1 MPSSCKI
8 CGVQTRRCSRRGAL
22 HAGFGVVFLLAAGV
36 ISGAACRT
44 ASPPAA
50 PQVNPA
56 PPGGQPQLV
65 QPGRPGEDS
74 KVVEAEVSA
83 RTAAL
88 PHTAADTRFMQGM
101 IGHHAQALEMSA
113 LVYKNSSNED
123 MKLLAKR
130 IEVSQI
136 DEINMMKDWLKARG
150 ETLPD
155 EHAHHAGDHALM
167 PGMLTQ
173 AEMQRLAA
181 ATGVEFDRLFLQGM
195 IKHHQGAIT
204 MVQELFASPAAG
216 QDAEI
221 FAFASD
227 VDADQ
232 SMEID
237 RMAAMLAA
245 LKERR

>member
-1 MPSSCKI
+1 VSPHI
-8 CGVQTRRCSRRGAL
+8 HARR
-22 HAGFGVVFLLAAGV
+22 AAG
-36 ISGAACRT
+36 AAGLTLLLCSALACASATSQSARPT
-44 ASPPAA
+44 APAA
-50 PQVNPA
+50 PE
-56 PPGGQPQLV
+56 GQPTLV
-65 QPGRPGEDS
+65 QPGRPGEES
-74 KVVEAEVSA
+74 RTVTAESSV
-83 RTAAL
+83 RNAAL
-88 PHTAADTRFMQGM
+88 PHTGADTRFMQGM

-113 LVYKNSSNED
+113 LVYSNSQSDD

-136 DEINMMKDWLKARG
+136 DEINMMKDWLTARR
-150 ETLPD
+150 EKLPD

-173 AEMQRLAA
+173 AEMKALAA
-181 ATGVEFDRLFLQGM
+181 AKGAEFDRLFLIGM
-195 IKHHQGAIT
+195 IKHHQGALT
-204 MVQELFASPAAG
+204 MVKELFATPGAG

-237 RMAAMLAA
+237 RMSAMLAA
-245 LKERR
+245 FKK

>member
-1 MPSSCKI
+1 
-8 CGVQTRRCSRRGAL
+8 
-22 HAGFGVVFLLAAGV
+22 
-36 ISGAACRT
+36 
-44 ASPPAA
+44 
-50 PQVNPA
+50 
-56 PPGGQPQLV
+56 
-65 QPGRPGEDS
+65 
-74 KVVEAEVSA
+74 
-83 RTAAL
+83 
-88 PHTAADTRFMQGM
+88 M
-101 IGHHAQALEMSA
+101 IGHHQQALEMAA
-113 LVYKNSSNED
+113 LVYQNSQSDD

-136 DEINMMKDWLKARG
+136 DEINMMNDWLTARG

-173 AEMQRLAA
+173 AEMKRLASVRG
-181 ATGVEFDRLFLQGM
+181 TDFDRLFLEGM
-195 IKHHQGAIT
+195 IKHHIGALT
-204 MVQELFASPAAG
+204 MVKELFETPGAG

>member
-1 MPSSCKI
+1 VATPSSS
-8 CGVQTRRCSRRGAL
+8 RCSPGGATL
-22 HAGFGVVFLLAAGV
+22 VFLFIGLVAGCA
-36 ISGAACRT
+36 SGRT
-44 ASPPAA
+44 DA
-50 PQVNPA
+50 PQVNPGA
-56 PPGGQPQLV
+56 PGGQPTLV
-65 QPGRPGEDS
+65 QPGRPGEES
-74 KVVEAEVSA
+74 KTVAPETSV
-83 RTAAL
+83 RNAAL

-101 IGHHAQALEMSA
+101 IGHHAQALEMAA
-113 LVYKNSSNED
+113 LVYTNSQSEE

-136 DEINMMKDWLKARG
+136 DEINMMKEWLTARR
-150 ETLPD
+150 EKLPD

-173 AEMQRLAA
+173 AEMKALTAA
-181 ATGVEFDRLFLQGM
+181 KGVEFDRLFLIGM
-195 IKHHQGAIT
+195 IKHHQGALT
-204 MVQELFASPAAG
+204 MVKELFATPGAG

-237 RMAAMLAA
+237 RMSAMLAA
-245 LKERR
+245 LKAQGRAEATRAVARKERG

>member
-1 MPSSCKI
+1 VAFRHS
-8 CGVQTRRCSRRGAL
+8 VA
-22 HAGFGVVFLLAAGV
+22 VFLLLAATSV
-36 ISGAACRT
+36 GAGCRT
-44 ASPPAA
+44 AGQSTA
-50 PQVNPA
+50 PQVG
-56 PPGGQPQLV
+56 PGPSSGEPQLV
-65 QPGRPGEDS
+65 QPGRPGEAS
-74 KVVEAEVSA
+74 KVVTAETSA
-83 RTAAL
+83 RSAAL
-88 PHTAADTRFMQGM
+88 PHTPADTKFMQSM
-101 IGHHAQALEMSA
+101 IGHHQQALEMAA
-113 LVYKNSSNED
+113 LVYQNSQREE

-136 DEINMMKDWLKARG
+136 DEINMMKEWLSTRR

-155 EHAHHAGDHALM
+155 AHAHHAGDHALM

-173 AEMQRLAA
+173 AEMARLALA
-181 ATGVEFDRLFLQGM
+181 KGAEFDRLFLQGM
-195 IKHHQGAIT
+195 IKHHQGALT
-204 MVQELFASPAAG
+204 MVKELFATPAAG

-245 LKERR
+245 LKEQR

>member
-1 MPSSCKI
+1 MGHALYGAAKA
-8 CGVQTRRCSRRGAL
+8 GAL
-22 HAGFGVVFLLAAGV
+22 LLVLTFGPACASTSAG
-36 ISGAACRT
+36 S
-44 ASPPAA
+44 A
-50 PQVNPA
+50 PQVVPGA
-56 PPGGQPQLV
+56 PGAQPTLV
-65 QPGRPGEDS
+65 QPGRPGEES
-74 KVVEAEVSA
+74 KAVAPETSV
-83 RTAAL
+83 RNAAL
-88 PHTAADTRFMQGM
+88 PHTAADTKFMQGM

-113 LVYKNSSNED
+113 LVYANSQSAD

-136 DEINMMKDWLKARG
+136 DEINMMKEWLTARR

-173 AEMQRLAA
+173 AEMKALESAKGAQ
-181 ATGVEFDRLFLQGM
+181 FDRLFLIGM
-195 IKHHQGAIT
+195 IKHHQGALT
-204 MVQELFASPAAG
+204 MVKELFATPGAG

-237 RMAAMLAA
+237 RMSAMLAA
-245 LKERR
+245 LKERG

>member
-1 MPSSCKI
+1 
-8 CGVQTRRCSRRGAL
+8 VQTLTKWLEKAK
-22 HAGFGVVFLLAAGV
+22 APAVLLAATF
-36 ISGAACRT
+36 ATAC
-44 ASPPAA
+44 ASTQSAST
-50 PQVNPA
+50 PQVNPV
-56 PPGGQPQLV
+56 PPGGQPTLV
-65 QPGRPGEDS
+65 QPGRPGEES
-74 KVVEAEVSA
+74 KTVAPETSV
-83 RTAAL
+83 RNAAL

-113 LVYKNSSNED
+113 LVYANSQSDE

-136 DEINMMKDWLKARG
+136 DEINMMKGWLTARG
-150 ETLPD
+150 EKLPD

-173 AEMQRLAA
+173 AEMKALAA
-181 ATGVEFDRLFLQGM
+181 AKGVAFDRLFLIGM
-195 IKHHQGAIT
+195 IKHHQGALT
-204 MVQELFASPAAG
+204 MVKELFATAGAG

-237 RMAAMLAA
+237 RMSAMLAT
-245 LKERR
+245 LKTPDRVEAARR

>member
-1 MPSSCKI
+1 MD
-8 CGVQTRRCSRRGAL
+8 TL
-22 HAGFGVVFLLAAGV
+22 THH
-36 ISGAACRT
+36 SGAAARRLALIVLAVVAVGACRSARP
-44 ASPPAA
+44 ASV
-50 PQVNPA
+50 PQVVPV
-56 PPGGQPQLV
+56 PPSGQPTLV

-74 KVVEAEVSA
+74 KTVAPETSV
-83 RTAAL
+83 RNAAL
-88 PHTAADTRFMQGM
+88 PHTPADTAFMQGM
-101 IGHHAQALEMSA
+101 IGHHAQALEMTA
-113 LVYKNSSNED
+113 LLYTNSQSEE
-123 MKLLAKR
+123 MQLLAKR

-136 DEINMMKDWLKARG
+136 DEMDMMREWLTARG
-150 ETLPD
+150 EKLPD

-173 AEMQRLAA
+173 AEMQALRTAK
-181 ATGVEFDRLFLQGM
+181 GKEFDRLFLRGM
-195 IKHHQGAIT
+195 IKHHQGALT
-204 MVQELFASPAAG
+204 MVKELFATPRAG

-245 LKERR
+245 LKE

>member
-1 MPSSCKI
+1 VKTLPFHQP
-8 CGVQTRRCSRRGAL
+8 GGAQVRSGASFL
-22 HAGFGVVFLLAAGV
+22 LMVAIGFGLGCQT
-36 ISGAACRT
+36 SGQP
-44 ASPPAA
+44 SA
-50 PQVNPA
+50 PQTTPRA
-56 PPGGQPQLV
+56 PGGEPQLV
-65 QPGRPGEDS
+65 QPGRPGEAS
-74 KVVEAEVSA
+74 KVVTAETSA
-83 RTAAL
+83 RSAAL
-88 PHTAADTRFMQGM
+88 PHNAGDTRFMQGM
-101 IGHHAQALEMSA
+101 IGHHQQALEMAA
-113 LVYKNSSNED
+113 LVYQSSQSDE

-136 DEINMMKDWLKARG
+136 DEINMMKDWLTARR
-150 ETLPD
+150 ESLPD

-173 AEMQRLAA
+173 AEMKRLASA
-181 ATGVEFDRLFLQGM
+181 KGAEFDRLFLEGM
-195 IKHHQGAIT
+195 IKHHIGALT
-204 MVQELFASPAAG
+204 MVKALFETPGAG

-245 LKERR
+245 LKERP

>member
-1 MPSSCKI
+1 MKM
-8 CGVQTRRCSRRGAL
+8 
-22 HAGFGVVFLLAAGV
+22 LA
-36 ISGAACRT
+36 R
-44 ASPPAA
+44 
-50 PQVNPA
+50 
-56 PPGGQPQLV
+56 
-65 QPGRPGEDS
+65 
-74 KVVEAEVSA
+74 
-83 RTAAL
+83 
-88 PHTAADTRFMQGM
+88 
-101 IGHHAQALEMSA
+101 
-113 LVYKNSSNED
+113 
-123 MKLLAKR
+123 R

-150 ETLPD
+150 EALPD

-181 ATGVEFDRLFLQGM
+181 AKGEEFDRLFLEGM
-195 IKHHQGAIT
+195 IKHHQGALT
-204 MVQELFASPAAG
+204 MVQELFATPGAG

-245 LKERR
+245 LKAKPPKEKPE

>member
-1 MPSSCKI
+1 MSL
-8 CGVQTRRCSRRGAL
+8 GGAC
-22 HAGFGVVFLLAAGV
+22 ATTQ
-36 ISGAACRT
+36 ST
-44 ASPPAA
+44 SA
-50 PQVNPA
+50 PQVSPGA
-56 PPGGQPQLV
+56 SGGQPTLV
-65 QPGRPGEDS
+65 QPGRPGEAS
-74 KVVEAEVSA
+74 KTVAPETSV
-83 RTAAL
+83 RNAAL
-88 PHTAADTRFMQGM
+88 PHTAADTKFMQGM

-113 LVYKNSSNED
+113 LVYANSRSED

-136 DEINMMKDWLKARG
+136 DEINMMKDWLTSRR

-173 AEMQRLAA
+173 AEMKALGAA
-181 ATGVEFDRLFLQGM
+181 KGVEFDRLFLIGM
-195 IKHHQGAIT
+195 IKHHQGALT
-204 MVQELFASPAAG
+204 MVKELFGTGGAG

-237 RMAAMLAA
+237 RMSAMLAS
-245 LKERR
+245 LKEKV

>member
-1 MPSSCKI
+1 
-8 CGVQTRRCSRRGAL
+8 
-22 HAGFGVVFLLAAGV
+22 
-36 ISGAACRT
+36 
-44 ASPPAA
+44 
-50 PQVNPA
+50 
-56 PPGGQPQLV
+56 
-65 QPGRPGEDS
+65 
-74 KVVEAEVSA
+74 
-83 RTAAL
+83 
-88 PHTAADTRFMQGM
+88 
-101 IGHHAQALEMSA
+101 MSA
-113 LVYKNSSNED
+113 LVYANSQSEE

-136 DEINMMKDWLKARG
+136 DEIGMMKDWLTARR

-173 AEMQRLAA
+173 AEMKRLASA
-181 ATGVEFDRLFLQGM
+181 KGVEFDRLFLEGM
-195 IKHHQGAIT
+195 IKHHQGALT
-204 MVQELFASPAAG
+204 MVKELFATPRAG

-237 RMAAMLAA
+237 RMAAMLASVEGARAMRSVAEDVAVCRRRVADADRRGRGTGAGTA
-245 LKERR
+245 LPPPPAAQTIHASASRAGSPTRRCRQGARAAWPTCRSRKGSSIRRVSTA

>member
-1 MPSSCKI
+1 VAGRLC
-8 CGVQTRRCSRRGAL
+8 RG
-22 HAGFGVVFLLAAGV
+22 
-36 ISGAACRT
+36 SGAHRVLTVLVLSTAVAGAGCASRT
-44 ASPPAA
+44 SRSVPSVAPPA
-50 PQVNPA
+50 
-56 PPGGQPQLV
+56 GGQPTLV
-65 QPGRPGEDS
+65 QPGRPGEESKAVSPDS
-74 KVVEAEVSA
+74 SI
-83 RTAAL
+83 RNAAL

-101 IGHHAQALEMSA
+101 IGHHAQALEMA
-113 LVYKNSSNED
+113 TLLYANSQSED

-136 DEINMMKDWLKARG
+136 DEINMMKEWLTARG
-150 ETLPD
+150 EKLPD

-173 AEMQRLAA
+173 AEMKALSAA
-181 ATGVEFDRLFLQGM
+181 KGAEFDRLFLIGM
-195 IKHHQGAIT
+195 IKHHQGALT
-204 MVQELFASPAAG
+204 MVRELFATPGAG

-237 RMAAMLAA
+237 RMSAMLAA
-245 LKERR
+245 LKERG

>member
-1 MPSSCKI
+1 
-8 CGVQTRRCSRRGAL
+8 
-22 HAGFGVVFLLAAGV
+22 VFLLIVALGL
-36 ISGAACRT
+36 GTGCRT
-44 ASPPAA
+44 AGQSAA
-50 PQVNPA
+50 PQVNPG
-56 PPGGQPQLV
+56 PPGGEPQLV
-65 QPGRPGEDS
+65 QPGRPGEAS
-74 KVVEAEVSA
+74 KVVTAETSVRS
-83 RTAAL
+83 AAL
-88 PHTAADTRFMQGM
+88 PHTAGDTRFMQGM
-101 IGHHAQALEMSA
+101 IGHHQQALEMA
-113 LVYKNSSNED
+113 LLVYQHSQNDE

-136 DEINMMKDWLKARG
+136 DEINMMKDWLTARG

-173 AEMQRLAA
+173 AEMKRLASA
-181 ATGVEFDRLFLQGM
+181 RGTEFDRLFLEGM
-195 IKHHQGAIT
+195 IKHHIGALT
-204 MVQELFASPAAG
+204 MVKELFETPGAG

-237 RMAAMLAA
+237 RMSAMLAA
-245 LKERR
+245 LKERP

>member
-1 MPSSCKI
+1 
-8 CGVQTRRCSRRGAL
+8 
-22 HAGFGVVFLLAAGV
+22 LLAAIG
-36 ISGAACRT
+36 SGAGCRT
-44 ASPPAA
+44 ADPASA
-50 PQVNPA
+50 PQINPG
-56 PPGGQPQLV
+56 PPGGEPQLI
-65 QPGRPGEDS
+65 QPGRPGEAS
-74 KVVEAEVSA
+74 KVVTAETSVRS
-83 RTAAL
+83 AAL
-88 PHTAADTRFMQGM
+88 PHTPGDTTFMQGM
-101 IGHHAQALEMSA
+101 IGHHQQALEMAA
-113 LVYKNSSNED
+113 LVYQNSTSDE

-136 DEINMMKDWLKARG
+136 DEINMMKDWLAARG

-173 AEMQRLAA
+173 AEMKRLASA
-181 ATGVEFDRLFLQGM
+181 KGAEFDRLFLEGM
-195 IKHHQGAIT
+195 IKHHQGALT
-204 MVQELFASPAAG
+204 MVQELFATPRAG

-237 RMAAMLAA
+237 RMAALLAA
-245 LKERR
+245 LKERP

>member
-1 MPSSCKI
+1 MV
-8 CGVQTRRCSRRGAL
+8 G
-22 HAGFGVVFLLAAGV
+22 
-36 ISGAACRT
+36 ACRS
-44 ASPPAA
+44 ASPDSV
-50 PQVNPA
+50 PQAVPA
-56 PPGGQPQLV
+56 PPPGQPTLV

-74 KVVEAEVSA
+74 KTVAPETSI
-83 RTAAL
+83 RNAAL
-88 PHTAADTRFMQGM
+88 PHTAGDTKFMQGM
-101 IGHHAQALEMSA
+101 IGHHAQALEMTA
-113 LVYKNSSNED
+113 LLYTNSESDD

-136 DEINMMKDWLKARG
+136 DEINMMKEWLTARR

-173 AEMQRLAA
+173 AEMQALRAA
-181 ATGVEFDRLFLQGM
+181 KGKDFDRLFLVGM
-195 IKHHQGAIT
+195 IKHHQGALT
-204 MVQELFASPAAG
+204 MVKELFATPRAG

-245 LKERR
+245 LKER

>member
-1 MPSSCKI
+1 M
-8 CGVQTRRCSRRGAL
+8 A
-22 HAGFGVVFLLAAGV
+22 
-36 ISGAACRT
+36 
-44 ASPPAA
+44 
-50 PQVNPA
+50 
-56 PPGGQPQLV
+56 
-65 QPGRPGEDS
+65 
-74 KVVEAEVSA
+74 
-83 RTAAL
+83 
-88 PHTAADTRFMQGM
+88 
-101 IGHHAQALEMSA
+101 A
-113 LVYKNSSNED
+113 LVYQNSQSDE

-130 IEVSQI
+130 IEVSQT
-136 DEINMMKDWLKARG
+136 DEINMMKDWLESRG

-155 EHAHHAGDHALM
+155 AHAHHAGDHALM

-181 ATGVEFDRLFLQGM
+181 AKGAEFDRLFLQGM
-195 IKHHQGAIT
+195 IKHHQGALT
-204 MVQELFASPAAG
+204 MVKVLFETPGAG